1 MKTVDKTS
9 TRTTKRG
16 VEPEAPAKPANV
28 GNAGGARRGP
38 GGNEGGMYCYLLR
51 LSGSR
56 LLALSLQSERH
67 IILTEK

>member
-16 VEPEAPAKPANV
+16 VEPEAPAKPANA

-38 GGNEGGMYCYLLR
+38 GGNEGGTCCCLLR
-51 LSGSR
+51 SSGSS
-56 LLALSLQSERH
+56 LLALSLQSELH
-67 IILTEK
+67 IILTRK